1 MKNIAT
7 RLQSYI
13 RELENEMLR
22 YKTHPLLHDILAAYR
37 VNDLMEVRRRLRK
50 ILKGD
55 E

>member
-7 RLQSYI
+7 RLQEYI
-13 RELENEMLR
+13 REIENEMLR
-22 YKTHPLLHDILAAYR
+22 NSPGTLVDDILAAYR
-37 VNDLMEVRRRLRK
+37 VNYMMEVRRRLRK

>member
-7 RLQSYI
+7 RLQAYI
-13 RELENEMLR
+13 RELENEMLM
-22 YKTHPLLHDILAAYR
+22 YSPHTLEHDTSAACR